1 MKEWLKIIIR
11 KIKNNKLYDSKY
23 SSIYDKY
30 LVLEGKKV
38 IRVLTPNVFRDLLYS
53 REKEY
58 VIEK

>member
-1 MKEWLKIIIR
+1 MKEWLKTIIR
-11 KIKNNKLYDSKY
+11 EIKNNKLYDTKY
-23 SSIYDKY
+23 SSVHDKY

-53 REKEY
+53 KEKEY